1 MTNAISFPGWS
12 SLICCTYRFLLREC
26 RVTLP
31 CRTGAHLKEEGVKAS
46 WVGWLNECVA
56 WMDRCSHAST
66 LSATGQL
73 GSIHSSSGQSAPLL
87 EAEWESVEEGRS
99 RSNLEICFQMGKNKQ
114 RFRHLS
120 KTGSQE
126 IKRNLRTIGKSL
138 IPVRSKPMC
147 VPQ

>member
-1 MTNAISFPGWS
+1 M
-12 SLICCTYRFLLREC
+12 
-26 RVTLP
+26 
-31 CRTGAHLKEEGVKAS
+31 KAS

-126 IKRNLRTIGKSL
+126 IKRKLRTIGKSL